1 MNILRLTLLV
11 AFAAGPA
18 LAAPAIQ
25 PGYWESTN
33 KLLSPI
39 KQTSTEKR
47 CITPADVD
55 KFMAGPSNRHYACTY
70 PTKVI
75 AGGVIT
81 LKGTCVSKKG
91 QKVAVKGSGSY
102 TPTSFT
108 LTADVATEF
117 FGLDIRGRAS
127 TEAHRIGDACPQPAS
142 ASSAPTAPSASAAS
156 TPAAATPAGPAA
168 ATPAAAAPAT
178 ATTPSPAAG
187 R

>member
-1 MNILRLTLLV
+1 MKHLALASLCL
-11 AFAAGPA
+11 AAAGPA

-39 KQTSTEKR
+39 RQTSREKR

-81 LKGTCVSKKG
+81 LKGACVSKKG

-108 LTADVATEF
+108 LTAEVATEF
-117 FGLDIRGRAS
+117 LGLDIQGRAS
-127 TEAHRIGDACPQPAS
+127 TEARRIGDVCPAS
-142 ASSAPTAPSASAAS
+142 A
-156 TPAAATPAGPAA
+156 TPAPATPAPGTPAP
-168 ATPAAAAPAT
+168 ATPAAA
-178 ATTPSPAAG
+178 SPQAG
-187 R
+187 Q

>member
-1 MNILRLTLLV
+1 MKLL
-11 AFAAGPA
+11 PA
-18 LAAPAIQ
+18 LLALSIASPAVAAPAIQ

-39 KQTSTEKR
+39 KSSSTEKR

-91 QKVAVKGSGSY
+91 QKVAVKGAGAY

-108 LTADVATEF
+108 LMADVATEF

-127 TEAHRIGDACPQPAS
+127 TEAHRIGDTCPAPPTTDAS
-142 ASSAPTAPSASAAS
+142 PKADK
-156 TPAAATPAGPAA
+156 
-168 ATPAAAAPAT
+168 
-178 ATTPSPAAG
+178 
-187 R
+187 